1 MGADVCK
8 LVVYTQNGA
17 VTFQVKTTAD
27 NFEDRVAEA
36 LEEGTVI
43 LELVDGGKII
53 LCAINV
59 VAIEVHAAAESSNS
73 SVKISLLH
81 PPLKK
86 SYMPFNEPCLSPFYD
101 RPRRV

>member
-1 MGADVCK
+1 MKKIKSAMLILMVAIGFASFVSCGNNKNAQPNDAK
-8 LVVYTQNGA
+8 A
-17 VTFQVKTTAD
+17 
-27 NFEDRVAEA
+27 VAEA

-73 SVKISLLH
+73 SVKNFAAT
-81 PPLKK
+81 PPT
-86 SYMPFNEPCLSPFYD
+86 
-101 RPRRV
+101 